1 MTPIDGAGG
10 LSGATLHALEAA
22 LAAGDLAALRQACR
36 GALPAL
42 RTLLRGL
49 LHYHLDTSMLRT
61 RALMVEIQ
69 KLTEPSTP
77 P

>member
-1 MTPIDGAGG
+1 M
-10 LSGATLHALEAA
+10 
-22 LAAGDLAALRQACR
+22 
-36 GALPAL
+36 PAR